1 MNLLGISAATDD
13 FFWSQIMI
21 YGCLLAGIYFSV
33 LMKFPQLRLIKDMVG
48 QLFSGQS
55 SASGVSS
62 FQGFAMALGGRV
74 GTGNITG
81 VASAIFFGGPGAVFW
96 MWAIAFLGA
105 GSAYIESALSQVWK
119 EEVHGEYRGGPAYYM
134 EKGLKSRP
142 LGIAFAILT
151 VFGCGLALPGIQTNA
166 FAQAGSLSLGMSPW
180 VAGLCYTAITAYV
193 IFGGGRRIAKAAEM
207 IVPFM
212 AIAYMLLAVVI
223 LVANA
228 SRIGEIFQL
237 IFSCAFNMNAAYGA
251 VFGLA
256 IQWGVKRG
264 IFSNE
269 AGQGTG
275 AQASGAAEVSHPAK
289 QGLVQAFSV
298 YVDTLF
304 VCTATAVMIL
314 ATNAFNVADPANKG
328 GFLTNLVPGVEK
340 SNFTQLAV
348 DSVLPGYGGAFVAIA
363 LFFFTFTTVL
373 AYAFYTDSSIAYLF
387 KKNTSGPG
395 YKYGILFS
403 RLAIVAMTYIG
414 AVSHVD
420 VVWNF
425 GSAAVGAM
433 AWFNI
438 VVIILLTKPG
448 IATLKDYE
456 AQKRLGLDPV
466 FIPSRCGI
474 QGAEIW
480 DGIAVRIYPEQLAAL
495 HAKTKPSHGGKESA
509 VIWEGIA
516 DKIYPEPLAV
526 LKEETEV

>member
-1 MNLLGISAATDD
+1 MNLLEISTVTDD
-13 FFWSQIMI
+13 FFWSRIMI
-21 YGCLLAGIYFSV
+21 YGCLLAGVYFSI

-48 QLFSGQS
+48 QLFSGKS
-55 SASGVSS
+55 SKSGLSS

-119 EEVHGEYRGGPAYYM
+119 EEVHGEYRGGPAYYI
-134 EKGLKSRP
+134 EKGLKSRA

-151 VFGCGLALPGIQTNA
+151 IFGCGIALPGIQTNA
-166 FAQAGSLSLGMSPW
+166 FAQAGSLSLGMSTW
-180 VAGLCYTAITAYV
+180 ISGLCYTALTAYV
-193 IFGGGRRIAKAAEM
+193 VFGGGRRIAKAAEM

-212 AIAYMLLAVVI
+212 AIAYILVAVVI
-223 LVANA
+223 LFTHI
-228 SRIGEIFQL
+228 SRIVEVFQL

-256 IQWGVKRG
+256 VQWGVKRG

-304 VCTATAVMIL
+304 VCTATAIMIL

-328 GFLTNLVPGVEK
+328 GFLTHFLPGVEK

-348 DSVLPGYGGAFVAIA
+348 DSVLPGFGGPFVAIA
-363 LFFFTFTTVL
+363 LFFFTFSTVL
-373 AYAFYTDSSIAYLF
+373 AYAFYTDSSVAYLF
-387 KKNTSGPG
+387 KKDASGPG
-395 YKYGILFS
+395 YKYGIMLS
-403 RLAIVAMTYIG
+403 RLAIVAMTFIG
-414 AVSHVD
+414 AVGHVD

-438 VVIILLTKPG
+438 IVIILLTKPG
-448 IATLKDYE
+448 LATLRDYE
-456 AQKRLGLDPV
+456 AQKKMGLDPV

-474 QGAEIW
+474 KGAEIW
-480 DGIAVRIYPEQLAAL
+480 EGIAEKNYPEQLAAL
-495 HAKTKPSHGGKESA
+495 KVKTSDSTA
-509 VIWEGIA
+509 T
-516 DKIYPEPLAV
+516 
-526 LKEETEV
+526 LKN

>member
-1 MNLLGISAATDD
+1 MDLLAFSAATDD

-21 YGCLLAGIYFSV
+21 FGCLIAGVYFS
-33 LMKFPQLRLIKDMVG
+33 LRMKFPQVRLIKDMVG

-134 EKGLKSRP
+134 EKGLKSRG

-151 VFGCGLALPGIQTNA
+151 VFGCGVALPGIQTNA
-166 FAQAGSLSLGMSPW
+166 FAQAASHSLGMAPW
-180 VAGLCYTAITAYV
+180 MAGLCYTALTAYV
-193 IFGGGRRIAKAAEM
+193 IFGGGRRIAKTAEM
-207 IVPFM
+207 VVPFM
-212 AIAYMLLAVVI
+212 AIAYCLLAAVI
-223 LVANA
+223 LFAHF
-228 SRIGEIFQL
+228 SKIGEIFGL
-237 IFSCAFNMNAAYGA
+237 IFSSAFNMNAAYGA

-304 VCTATAVMIL
+304 VCTATAIMIL
-314 ATNAFNVADPANKG
+314 ATNTFNVADPANKG
-328 GFLTNLVPGVEK
+328 GFLVQLLPGVEK
-340 SNFTQLAV
+340 SNFTQAAV
-348 DSVLPGYGGAFVAIA
+348 DSVLPGFGGSFVAIA

-373 AYAFYTDSSIAYLF
+373 AYAFYTDSSIAFLF

-395 YKYGILFS
+395 YKYGILLT
-403 RLAIVAMTYIG
+403 RLAIVVMTYIG
-414 AVSHVD
+414 AVSSVD

-438 VVIILLTKPG
+438 IVIIILAKPG

-456 AQKRLGLDPV
+456 EQKKMGLAPV

-474 QGAEIW
+474 KDAELW
-480 DGIAVRIYPEQLAAL
+480 DTIIPKHYAKELAAL
-495 HAKTKPSHGGKESA
+495 NEQ
-509 VIWEGIA
+509 
-516 DKIYPEPLAV
+516 
-526 LKEETEV
+526 LKKK

>member
-1 MNLLGISAATDD
+1 MNLLNFSVAVDD

-21 YGCLLAGIYFSV
+21 YGCLGAGIFFSV
-33 LMKFPQLRLIKDMVG
+33 LMRFPQLRLIKDMVR
-48 QLFSGQS
+48 QLFKGKASD
-55 SASGVSS
+55 SGVSS

-119 EEVHGEYRGGPAYYM
+119 DEVHGEYRGGPAYYI
-134 EKGLKSRP
+134 EKGLKSRA
-142 LGIAFAILT
+142 LGIAFAVLT
-151 VFGCGLALPGIQTNA
+151 IFGCGLALPGIQSNA
-166 FAQAGSLSLGMSPW
+166 FAQAAKLSLGMQPW
-180 VAGLCYTAITAYV
+180 MVGVLYAVLIGYV
-193 IFGGGRRIAKAAEM
+193 VFGGGRRIAKAAER

-212 AIAYMLLAVVI
+212 AIAYMAVAVVI
-223 LVANA
+223 LLVHYDKIWNVF
-228 SRIGEIFQL
+228 EL
-237 IFSCAFNMNAAYGA
+237 IFSSAFNMNAVYGA
-251 VFGLA
+251 VFGKA
-256 IQWGVKRG
+256 VQWGVKRG

-298 YVDTLF
+298 YVDTLL

-314 ATNAFNVADPANKG
+314 ATNAFNVADPANQG
-328 GFLTNLVPGVEK
+328 GFIQLHLQGVQA
-340 SNFTQLAV
+340 SNFTQYAV
-348 DSVLPGYGGAFVAIA
+348 NSLVPGAGGAFVAFA

-373 AYAFYTDSSIAYLF
+373 AYAFYSDSSVAYLF
-387 KKNTSGPG
+387 KRNAQGDG

-403 RLAIVAMTYIG
+403 RIAVVTMSFIG
-414 AVSHVD
+414 AVSSVD

-438 VVIILLTKPG
+438 VVILLLAKPG
-448 IATLKDYE
+448 IATLRDYE
-456 AQKRLGLDPV
+456 EQRKMGLDPV
-466 FIPSRCGI
+466 FVPSRLGI
-474 QGAEIW
+474 KDAE
-480 DGIAVRIYPEQLAAL
+480 
-495 HAKTKPSHGGKESA
+495 
-509 VIWEGIA
+509 IWEGIA
-516 DKIYPEPLAV
+516 ANRYPQQLAALNEKTRQLESGLTS
-526 LKEETEV
+526 LKEEVETA

>member
-1 MNLLGISAATDD
+1 MFMNLLTFSAAADD

-21 YGCLLAGIYFSV
+21 YGCLLAGIYFSI
-33 LMKFPQLRLIKDMVG
+33 LMKFPQLRLIKDMVD
-48 QLFSGQS
+48 QLFSGKA

-96 MWAIAFLGA
+96 MWAIAFVGA
-105 GSAYIESALSQVWK
+105 GSAYVESALSQVWK
-119 EEVHGEYRGGPAYYM
+119 EEIHGEYRGGPAYYM

-151 VFGCGLALPGIQTNA
+151 VFGCGLALPGIQSNA
-166 FAQAGSLSLGMSPW
+166 FAQAAIHSLGMSDY
-180 VAGLCYTAITAYV
+180 VAGFIYAVLIAYV
-193 IFGGGRRIAKAAEM
+193 VFGGGKRIAKTAEM

-212 AIAYMLLAVVI
+212 AIAYIILAFVI
-223 LVANA
+223 LFAHSEKIV
-228 SRIGEIFQL
+228 GIFQL

-314 ATNAFNVADPANKG
+314 ATNAFNVADPANVG
-328 GFLTNLVPGVEK
+328 GFLVQNLPGIEK
-340 SNFTQLAV
+340 SNFTQEAV
-348 DSVLPGYGGAFVAIA
+348 GSILPGFGGTFVAIA

-395 YKYGILFS
+395 YKYGIMLS
-403 RLAIVAMTYIG
+403 RVAIVAMTFIG
-414 AVSHVD
+414 AVSSVD

-438 VVIILLTKPG
+438 VVIVLLTKPG
-448 IATLKDYE
+448 IATLRDYE
-456 AQKRLGLDPV
+456 EQKKLGLDPV

-474 QGAEIW
+474 KGAELW
-480 DGIAVRIYPEQLAAL
+480 DKIIPQTYAKELAAFKE
-495 HAKTKPSHGGKESA
+495 KTNTK
-509 VIWEGIA
+509 
-516 DKIYPEPLAV
+516 
-526 LKEETEV
+526 

>member
-1 MNLLGISAATDD
+1 MNLLNFSVAVDD

-21 YGCLLAGIYFSV
+21 YGCLGAGIFFSV
-33 LMKFPQLRLIKDMVG
+33 LMRFPQLRLIKDMVR
-48 QLFSGQS
+48 QLFKGK
-55 SASGVSS
+55 ASDTGVSS

-119 EEVHGEYRGGPAYYM
+119 DEVHGEYRGGPAYYI
-134 EKGLKSRP
+134 EKGLKSRA
-142 LGIAFAILT
+142 LGIAFAVLT
-151 VFGCGLALPGIQTNA
+151 IFGCGLALPGIQSNA
-166 FAQAGSLSLGMSPW
+166 FAQAAKLSLGMQPW
-180 VAGLCYTAITAYV
+180 MVGVLYAVLVGYV
-193 IFGGGRRIAKAAEM
+193 VFGGGQRIAKAAER

-212 AIAYMLLAVVI
+212 AIAYMAVAVVI
-223 LVANA
+223 LLVHFDK
-228 SRIGEIFQL
+228 IWGVFEL
-237 IFSCAFNMNAAYGA
+237 IFSSAFNMNAVYGA
-251 VFGLA
+251 VFGKA
-256 IQWGVKRG
+256 VQWGVKRG

-298 YVDTLF
+298 YVDTLL

-314 ATNAFNVADPANKG
+314 ATNTFNVADPVNQG
-328 GFLTNLVPGVEK
+328 GFILQYLQGVQA
-340 SNFTQLAV
+340 SNFTQYAV
-348 DSVLPGYGGAFVAIA
+348 NSLVPGAGGAFVAIA

-373 AYAFYTDSSIAYLF
+373 AYAFYSDSSVAYLF
-387 KKNTSGPG
+387 KRNAQGDG

-403 RLAIVAMTYIG
+403 RVAVVTMSFIG
-414 AVSHVD
+414 AVSSVD

-438 VVIILLTKPG
+438 VVILLLAKPG
-448 IATLKDYE
+448 IATLRDYE
-456 AQKRLGLDPV
+456 EQRKMGLDPV
-466 FIPSRCGI
+466 FVPSRLGI
-474 QGAEIW
+474 KDAE
-480 DGIAVRIYPEQLAAL
+480 
-495 HAKTKPSHGGKESA
+495 
-509 VIWEGIA
+509 IWEGIA
-516 DKIYPEPLAV
+516 ANRYPQQLAALNEKTRQLESGLTS
-526 LKEETEV
+526 LKEEAETA

>member
-1 MNLLGISAATDD
+1 MNLLAFSAAADD
-13 FFWSQIMI
+13 FFWSQVMVF
-21 YGCLLAGIYFSV
+21 GCLIAGVYFSV
-33 LMKFPQLRLIKDMVG
+33 RMKFPQLRLIKDMVG
-48 QLFSGQS
+48 QLFSGKS
-55 SASGVSS
+55 SESGLSS

-142 LGIAFAILT
+142 LGIAFALLT
-151 VFGCGLALPGIQTNA
+151 VFGCGLALPGIQSNA
-166 FAQAGSLSLGMSPW
+166 FGQAAAHSLNMAPW
-180 VAGLCYTAITAYV
+180 MTGLVYTVLTAYV
-193 IFGGGRRIAKAAEM
+193 VFGGGRRIAKSAEM

-212 AIAYMLLAVVI
+212 AIAYCLLAAII
-223 LVANA
+223 LVTHF
-228 SRIGEIFQL
+228 SKIGEIFSL
-237 IFSCAFNMNAAYGA
+237 IFSCAFNQNAAYGA

-304 VCTATAVMIL
+304 VCTATAIMIL
-314 ATNAFNVADPANKG
+314 STNAFNVADPANQG
-328 GFLTNLVPGVEK
+328 GFLMQSLPGVEK
-340 SNFTQLAV
+340 SNFTQVAV

-373 AYAFYTDSSIAYLF
+373 AYAFYADSSIAYLF
-387 KKNTSGPG
+387 KRNTGGAG

-403 RLAIVAMTYIG
+403 RIAVVVATFVGAI
-414 AVSHVD
+414 SSVD

-425 GSAAVGAM
+425 GSASVGAM

-438 VVIILLTKPG
+438 VVIVLLAKPG
-448 IATLKDYE
+448 IATLRDYE
-456 AQKRLGLDPV
+456 AQRKMGLDPV

-474 QGAEIW
+474 EGAELWNTI
-480 DGIAVRIYPEQLAAL
+480 IPRTYAKELAAL
-495 HAKTKPSHGGKESA
+495 KAKLALPEVDEDIDEDGLTAPVAFETKS
-509 VIWEGIA
+509 
-516 DKIYPEPLAV
+516 
-526 LKEETEV
+526 

>member
-1 MNLLGISAATDD
+1 
-13 FFWSQIMI
+13 MI
-21 YGCLLAGIYFSV
+21 YGCLLAGVYFSIR
-33 LMKFPQLRLIKDMVG
+33 MKFPQVRLIKDMVG
-48 QLFSGQS
+48 QLFSGKS

-151 VFGCGLALPGIQTNA
+151 IFGCGLALPGIQSNA
-166 FAQAGSLSLGMSPW
+166 FGQAAAHSLNLDPW
-180 VAGLCYTAITAYV
+180 ISGFIYTVLVAYV
-193 IFGGGRRIAKAAEM
+193 VLGGGRRIAKTAEM
-207 IVPFM
+207 VVPFM
-212 AIAYMLLAVVI
+212 AIAYIILAFVI
-223 LVANA
+223 LFANA
-228 SRIGEIFQL
+228 SRVVEIFQL
-237 IFSCAFNMNAAYGA
+237 IFSSAFNMNAAYGA

-304 VCTATAVMIL
+304 VCSATAVMIL
-314 ATNAFNVADPANKG
+314 ATNAFNVADPANAG
-328 GFLTNLVPGVEK
+328 GFLTQFLPGIEK
-340 SNFTQLAV
+340 SNFTQEAV
-348 DSVLPGYGGAFVAIA
+348 NSVLPGFGGSFVAVA

-387 KKNTSGPG
+387 KKDRSGSG
-395 YKYGILFS
+395 YKWGIILT
-403 RLAIVAMTYIG
+403 RVAVIAATFIG
-414 AVSHVD
+414 SVSSVD

-438 VVIILLTKPG
+438 IVIVLLSKPG

-456 AQKRLGLDPV
+456 AQKKMGIDPV
-466 FIPSRCGI
+466 FVPSRCGI
-474 QGAEIW
+474 KDAELW
-480 DGIAVRIYPEQLAAL
+480 DTIVARSYSKELAAL
-495 HAKTKPSHGGKESA
+495 NEKTKNQ
-509 VIWEGIA
+509 
-516 DKIYPEPLAV
+516 
-526 LKEETEV
+526 

>member
-1 MNLLGISAATDD
+1 MDLLSISVATDN

-21 YGCLLAGIYFSV
+21 YGCLLAGVYFSV
-33 LMKFPQLRLIKDMVG
+33 RMKFPQVRLIKDMIK
-48 QLFSGQS
+48 QLVSGKS
-55 SASGVSS
+55 SDAGVSS

-105 GSAYIESALSQVWK
+105 SSAFIESSLSQVWK
-119 EEVHGEYRGGPAYYM
+119 DQVHGEYRGGPAYYM
-134 EKGLKSRP
+134 EKGLKSRW
-142 LGIAFAILT
+142 LGGAFAILT
-151 VFGCGLALPGIQTNA
+151 IFGCGMALPSIQSNA
-166 FAQAGSLSLGMSPW
+166 FSQVAAHSLDFNPW
-180 VAGLCYTAITAYV
+180 ISGFIYTVLVAWVVL
-193 IFGGGRRIAKAAEM
+193 GGGRRIARTAGK

-212 AIAYMLLAVVI
+212 ALAYMIMAFVVLAV
-223 LVANA
+223 NA
-228 SRIGEIFQL
+228 DKIVDIFQL
-237 IFSCAFNMNAAYGA
+237 IFSSAFNMNAAYGA

-298 YVDTLF
+298 YVDTLV

-314 ATNAFNVADPANKG
+314 ATNAFNVADPANAG
-328 GFLTNLVPGVEK
+328 GFLVEYIPGIAS
-340 SNFTQLAV
+340 SNFTQEAV
-348 DSVLPGYGGAFVAIA
+348 NMIVPGFGGVFVAIA
-363 LFFFTFTTVL
+363 LLLFTFTTVL
-373 AYAFYTDSSIAYLF
+373 AYAFYADSSIAYLF
-387 KKNTSGPG
+387 KNNDKGPG
-395 YKYGILFS
+395 YKYGTIFV
-403 RLAIVAMTYIG
+403 RLTVIAATFIG
-414 AVSHVD
+414 AVSSVD

-438 VVIILLTKPG
+438 IVIVLLSKPG
-448 IATLKDYE
+448 IATLRDYE
-456 AQKRLGLDPV
+456 LQKKMGLDPV

-474 QGAEIW
+474 NNAELW
-480 DGIAVRIYPEQLAAL
+480 DDITATRYPEQLAAL
-495 HAKTKPSHGGKESA
+495 QAKMKG
-509 VIWEGIA
+509 
-516 DKIYPEPLAV
+516 
-526 LKEETEV
+526 